1 MAGGTITVSGGG
13 HGPSVATIAALAA
26 AATAVGLSL
35 VGLRGLRQW
44 AKRAQKCAPPS
55 GGRRALSWR
64 SVFTSEKHGGAE
76 RERERVAHLV
86 PLVERSASSGKV
98 KRIERFGEYV
108 APTYRASSR
117 HIIPVS
123 QPTVRLRLPSSL
135 PIPHPSLSP
144 FPLPFL
150 SFPRPLRPL
159 GLPTDLAAVA
169 LLAQAADDY
178 VRGDKSTSDKSRAN
192 LLALVAQAGGGR
204 AEGEAEAEAGA
215 GEQLGEELIAELDA
229 CMLSY
234 FGFHWPHSALMIE
247 QVFRGPS
254 SKLHLR
260 DAVNAVIRPQSG
272 AAQHSTAQHST
283 APHSTTQHSTAQH
296 STAQHSTAQHS
307 TLLLR
312 CQPTALHSHP
322 SQPAQLSIILSVNPP
337 CPPPTLLLSLPPL
350 PSPCSQRRF
359 NEAITCLRPQQRF
372 LSPPHST
379 HLSPTQHPPTHP
391 SLPAPPSSQR
401 RFNEAI
407 MCLRPQQRF
416 SQLLEEMKVLGC
428 GPRPGGAGG
437 VGGGGGGVEQR
448 GAGQGEGGHG
458 GASEGGKGLEGRYS
472 AECSEAAGRDGPESD
487 VHIKNGV
494 RPKSTRDPHPL
505 PEGDNLTAH
514 SPSHSLF
521 QFPTSSPS
529 RSPSHSPSHA
539 RSPSRPRP
547 SSAEVPREG
556 EVMVPA
562 AAAVRCPVLLLIG
575 GGMGAGKSTV
585 VKEIMKRELVP
596 SPVLLPIGGVM
607 GAGKSTVV
615 KEIMK
620 RRGHGRQKMDIMERA
635 QSSERFPVLLS
646 PLPSPPS
653 FSPLFPLSKH
663 LLGAHGSTHSG
674 SRSRRLQAKGR
685 SLPSALRSP
694 LPSSPIL
701 ASPSPP
707 HSSPHRSTFWARM
720 APHAVVVEADAFK
733 EKDAIFRALSTS
745 LLPDLP
751 FSRLLPKPIPP
762 PPRSTFWARMA
773 PHAVVVEA
781 DAFKEKDAIFRAL
794 SADRLS
800 DAARISQ
807 LVHEESTRAAQSTLV
822 TALNEGRDVIF
833 DGTMSWAPF
842 VQQTISMARRVHETR
857 FRMGPGYQVKED
869 GSVVERYWEEVE
881 EGREGGVEE
890 EVEEEGRGRRGGR
903 EEVEEEGREGGGGGG
918 GEGEEERRMEKAGKE
933 GQHRPKRHSSPRRV
947 LGSGRGSSCRS
958 EKGQGQG
965 KGKGDVERI
974 KGMQQ
979 GGGMC
984 WERRGQ
990 WGGDEH
996 RLPYRIELV
1005 GVMCDAHLAVV
1016 RGMRS
1021 APTTPPSTPTGMITP
1036 PTSTPP
1042 STGAICSGGVCTHL
1056 LVDSAAF
1063 HLVSHLKRVN
1073 PRASC
1078 VLELYFKEGEG
1089 DGDGDGDGD
1098 GEGERGGRKSH
1109 WWLPGWWLSLWG
1121 WGNRAVWAG
1130 GEKFGPGSTWREVVL
1145 AEERAARQARLREA
1159 FTELQACLWPAAHS
1173 NRGITSSTS
1182 FTSLQSLPSV
1192 PSSLT
1197 SSPHHP
1203 PPPHPPSTSS
1213 SSISA
1218 SSSSASLARRV
1229 DSTERNDS
1237 AENPVHSTEHN
1248 GLAANPIN
1256 SPATEDPKQQ
1266 PIGPEQSL
1274 QTKPDG
1280 TVGDRHEDA
1289 GQQGTYR
1296 CPVVL
1301 GSPELE
1307 PEPRASAPVASET
1320 GSAVRASD
1328 KPVSYN

>member
-108 APTYRASSR
+108 
-117 HIIPVS
+117 
-123 QPTVRLRLPSSL
+123 VRQ
-135 PIPHPSLSP
+135 
-144 FPLPFL
+144 
-150 SFPRPLRPL
+150 L

-260 DAVNAVIRPQSG
+260 DAVNAVIR
-272 AAQHSTAQHST
+272 
-283 APHSTTQHSTAQH
+283 
-296 STAQHSTAQHS
+296 
-307 TLLLR
+307 
-312 CQPTALHSHP
+312 
-322 SQPAQLSIILSVNPP
+322 
-337 CPPPTLLLSLPPL
+337 
-350 PSPCSQRRF
+350 
-359 NEAITCLRPQQRF
+359 
-372 LSPPHST
+372 
-379 HLSPTQHPPTHP
+379 
-391 SLPAPPSSQR
+391 QR

-585 VKEIMKRELVP
+585 VKEIMKR
-596 SPVLLPIGGVM
+596 
-607 GAGKSTVV
+607 
-615 KEIMK
+615 
-620 RRGHGRQKMDIMERA
+620 
-635 QSSERFPVLLS
+635 
-646 PLPSPPS
+646 
-653 FSPLFPLSKH
+653 
-663 LLGAHGSTHSG
+663 
-674 SRSRRLQAKGR
+674 
-685 SLPSALRSP
+685 
-694 LPSSPIL
+694 
-701 ASPSPP
+701 
-707 HSSPHRSTFWARM
+707 
-720 APHAVVVEADAFK
+720 
-733 EKDAIFRALSTS
+733 
-745 LLPDLP
+745 
-751 FSRLLPKPIPP
+751 
-762 PPRSTFWARMA
+762 TFWARMA

-1005 GVMCDAHLAVV
+1005 GGMRMGMGYQWGKAWGMGMRHECGTGVRHWRGVPVHEQLRSHKLFASSVEAYCDLVDVATLYSTNHMGGPPQLI
-1016 RGMRS
+1016 GYKEGTSPPRS